1 MKTATILRDIRLE
14 KGMTI
19 CELADRSGLHRNTVQ
34 RVETGGGV
42 SVSNLEAMLAVLGYE
57 IEIMEMEK

>member
-1 MKTATILRDIRLE
+1 MKSSTILRDIRRE
-14 KGMTI
+14 QKMTI

>member
-1 MKTATILRDIRLE
+1 MKSSTILRDIRLE

-19 CELADRSGLHRNTVQ
+19 CQLADRSGLHRNTVQ

>member
-1 MKTATILRDIRLE
+1 MKSSTILRDIRRE
-14 KGMTI
+14 QKMTI

-42 SVSNLEAMLAVLGYE
+42 SLANFESMLSALGYE
-57 IEIMEMEK
+57 IEIMGLNK